1 MKFGTGDDAPE
12 KTESPSG
19 QRGKRHTAQQA
30 TNRAMPA
37 GNDLKRVKGTET
49 NRVAITYNDK
59 GDIVR
64 VCSDAPVEIYEVSP
78 HTPHDRVYIR
88 TRFEIGS
95 KFVDEEIGGYPIG
108 HYRDDHLGRLPPG
121 MPSGRAFAIARAMS
135 KP

>member
-1 MKFGTGDDAPE
+1 MKFATGNDAHE
-12 KTESPSG
+12 KTESPN
-19 QRGKRHTAQQA
+19 GKRHAAQQA
-30 TNRAMPA
+30 RNRAMPA
-37 GNDLKRVKGTET
+37 GNDPKRVKGTET

-78 HTPHDRVYIR
+78 HTPHDRVYLR

-95 KFVDEEIGGYPIG
+95 KFVDEELGSDPIG
-108 HYRDDHLGRLPPG
+108 HYQDEQFGKLSPG
-121 MPSGRAFAIARAMS
+121 MPSGGLFAIARAMS